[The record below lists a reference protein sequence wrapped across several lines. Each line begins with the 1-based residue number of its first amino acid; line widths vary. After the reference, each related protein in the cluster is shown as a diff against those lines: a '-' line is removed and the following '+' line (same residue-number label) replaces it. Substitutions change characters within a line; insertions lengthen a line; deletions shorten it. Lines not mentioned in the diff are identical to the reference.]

1 LKKVLFV
8 CIENSC
14 RSQMAEGFA
23 RHYGNKTIKAASAG
37 TKPALKIDPVAV
49 KIMLERNIDISN
61 QFPKQLK
68 VDDVEKYDLVITMGC
83 GVEAMCPVIPEAKKR
98 DWELENP
105 KGKSID
111 IYRKVRDKIENRV
124 KQLVLEL

>member
-1 LKKVLFV
+1 
-8 CIENSC
+8 
-14 RSQMAEGFA
+14 MAEGFA